1 MRQTLLLIAA
11 LFATT
16 AAWAAPTGAG
26 NKPQSLL
33 DIYNQALAHDP
44 TLASALNTNKAAQ
57 ELIEQAKALYRP
69 IVSFSAGANATR
81 ADVSYKG
88 TGIPF
93 SNGVRSYEGYQV
105 GVEARQ
111 PVFRKQLWVQME
123 QLRTQVSQ
131 ADKQLHL
138 TLQNLMLRTTQSYF
152 DALAAQDRLDLIS
165 TQKAA
170 ILSQL
175 GQAKANF
182 DVGTAT
188 ITDANEAQARFD
200 LVIAQEIAAQNA
212 VEITRRSLQA
222 ITGELPR
229 QLAKAK
235 ADLKPNALKQNLEEW
250 LTVAADSNLTIQ
262 IQQDMA
268 TLSGQE
274 IERNQAGH
282 LPTLDAVASYT
293 ETSANG
299 SNFGF
304 GSDIN
309 TGTVGVELNLPL
321 YQGGATSS
329 RVRQAVLNKQKA
341 LDDVEIARRQTE
353 LDTQTAY
360 LNLNSSIAQVKAY
373 EQALTSSQSQLDS
386 TSTGYDVG
394 IRTSVDVLNAQQQL
408 FSAKRDLLE
417 ARYQYLLNI
426 IRLKAAVG
434 VINDSDLADVDL
446 QLEGRL

>member
-16 AAWAAPTGAG
+16 AAWAAATDAD

-44 TLASALNTNKAAQ
+44 TLASALNANKAAQ

-88 TGIPF
+88 AGIPF
-93 SNGVRSYEGYQV
+93 PNGVRSYEGYQV

-138 TLQNLMLRTTQSYF
+138 TLQNLMLRTTQGYF
-152 DALAAQDRLDLIS
+152 DALIAQDKLDLI
-165 TQKAA
+165 TAQKAA

-175 GQAKANF
+175 EQAKANF
-182 DVGTAT
+182 EVGTAT

-200 LVIAQEIAAQNA
+200 LIIAQEIAAQNA
-212 VEITRRSLQA
+212 FEITKRSLQA

-235 ADLKPNALKQNLEEW
+235 AGLKPNALEQNLEEW

-262 IQQDMA
+262 IRQDMA

-309 TGTVGVELNLPL
+309 TGTVGLELNLPL

-360 LNLNSSIAQVKAY
+360 LNLNSSISQVKAY
-373 EQALTSSQSQLDS
+373 EQALSSSQSQLDS
-386 TSTGYDVG
+386 TDTGYDVG

-417 ARYQYLLNI
+417 ARYQYLMNI

-434 VINDSDLADVDL
+434 VINDSDLADVDR
-446 QLEGRL
+446 QLG

>member
-1 MRQTLLLIAA
+1 MRQTLLLITGVLAA
-11 LFATT
+11 IVVQ
-16 AAWAAPTGAG
+16 AAPAGA
-26 NKPQSLL
+26 NPKPQSLL
-33 DIYNQALAHDP
+33 DIYNLALAHDP
-44 TLASALNTNKAAQ
+44 TLASALNANKAAQ

-69 IVSFSAGANATR
+69 IVNFSAGASASQS
-81 ADVSYKG
+81 DVRYQGKG
-88 TGIPF
+88 VPF
-93 SNGVRSYEGYQV
+93 PNGVNTYQGYEF

-111 PVFRKQLWVQME
+111 PLFRKQNLVQMA

-152 DALAAQDRLDLIS
+152 DTLVAQDKLDLINA
-165 TQKAA
+165 QKAA

-175 GQAKANF
+175 EQAKTRF
-182 DVGTAT
+182 QVGSST
-188 ITDANEAQARFD
+188 ITDTNEAQARFD
-200 LVIAQEIAAQNA
+200 LIVAQEIAAQNTL
-212 VEITRRSLQA
+212 EIAKRHLQA
-222 ITGELPR
+222 ITGAMSSP
-229 QLAKAK
+229 LAKVK
-235 ADLKPNALKQNLEEW
+235 ANLKPNALTQKLDEW
-250 LTVAADSNLTIQ
+250 LKVAADSNLNIQ
-262 IQQDMA
+262 IQQDLA
-268 TLSGQE
+268 TFAGQE
-274 IERNQAGH
+274 IERNQAAH

-293 ETSANG
+293 ESSANG

-309 TGTVGVELNLPL
+309 TGTIGVELQVPL
-321 YQGGATSS
+321 YQGGATGS
-329 RVRQAVLNKQKA
+329 RIRQAVLNKQKA

-360 LNLNSSIAQVKAY
+360 FNLNSSIAQVTAY
-373 EQALTSSQSQLDS
+373 EQALNSSQSQWDS
-386 TSTGYDVG
+386 TKMGYDVG

-434 VINDSDLADVDL
+434 AISDADLADVNQ
-446 QLEGRL
+446 QLEGEL